1 MPATYKGIEIPTSA
15 SGLELY
21 SRKKGSGAAAQDI
34 LRQLKRDITRL
45 QKEGKAIVL
54 RGNSVEEM
62 AKLIGKIY
70 KEGVYQKMCEHSKFG
85 ATDTEPRYHIGQA
98 LVSTAKRMLGI
109 DWYCEELAGWI

>member
-1 MPATYKGIEIPTSA
+1 MPTTYKGTEIPTSA
-15 SGLELY
+15 RGLELY
-21 SRKKGSGAAAQDI
+21 SSMKGVGAAAQDI
-34 LRQLKRDITRL
+34 LRQLKADITRL
-45 QKEGKAIVL
+45 QREGKGVS
-54 RGNSVEEM
+54 SVPVM

-70 KEGVYQKMCEHSKFG
+70 KAGVYKKMSEHSAFG

>member
-1 MPATYKGIEIPTSA
+1 MATTYKGIDIPTSA
-15 SGLELY
+15 RGLELY
-21 SRKKGSGAAAQDI
+21 SSVKGSGAAAQDI

-70 KEGVYQKMCEHSKFG
+70 NAGVYKKMLEHSKFG

-98 LVSTAKRMLGI
+98 LVSTAKKMMGI
-109 DWYCEELAGWI
+109 DYYCEELGGWI